1 MSNQSLPVARAQVAQ
16 AVRVAEGLRSLVPL
30 LSCETT
36 RLRASVHLD
45 IAAELLAR
53 VEAAFTVAADPAFA
67 RECLRRVSPTA
78 AAQIAAMDPT
88 SFAAAVEAISRG

>member
-1 MSNQSLPVARAQVAQ
+1 VARAQVTQ
-16 AVRVAEGLRSLVPL
+16 AVRVVEGLRQLTAL
-30 LSCETT
+30 LSCEAT

-45 IAAELLAR
+45 VAADLLAR

-78 AAQIAAMDPT
+78 AAQIPAMDPD
-88 SFAAAVEAISRG
+88 SFAAAMEAISRG

>member
-1 MSNQSLPVARAQVAQ
+1 MNAPLPVARAQVTQ
-16 AVRVAEGLRSLVPL
+16 AVRVVEGLRQLTAL
-30 LSCETT
+30 LSCEAT

-45 IAAELLAR
+45 VAADLLAR

-78 AAQIAAMDPT
+78 AAQIPAMDPD
-88 SFAAAVEAISRG
+88 SFAAAMEAISRG